1 MGSELSISEFFGST
15 SWPKQEAL
23 KRETNSELTD
33 SELRTEKT
41 SNFQMKR
48 AYLSL
53 GSNLGD
59 RKSNIERALSR
70 LNSARVRILRV
81 SSLYRTEPVGY
92 KPQPWFLN
100 CAAEAETDLMPL
112 QLLGRCQAVQ
122 RELGRRPGVRN
133 GPRTIDI
140 DILLY
145 ENAEV
150 HSPEMT
156 IPHPRMAERRF
167 VLVPLSEI
175 AGEARHPATQRSV
188 REMLEETTDRS
199 QVIRLKS

>member
-1 MGSELSISEFFGST
+1 MTPARKAGGGKM
-15 SWPKQEAL
+15 KQSAIEESAIA
-23 KRETNSELTD
+23 
-33 SELRTEKT
+33 
-41 SNFQMKR
+41 NFIKR
-48 AYLSL
+48 AFLSL

-59 RKSNIERALSR
+59 RQTNIEHALAR
-70 LNSARVRILRV
+70 LSSAGVHVLQV
-81 SSLYRTEPVGY
+81 SSFYRTEPVGY

-112 QLLGRCQAVQ
+112 QLLRRCQAIQ
-122 RELGRRPGVRN
+122 RELGRRPGARN
-133 GPRTIDI
+133 GPRVIDI

-145 ENAEV
+145 ENAVV
-150 HSPEMT
+150 HSSELT

-175 AGEARHPATQRSV
+175 AGDARHPATRRSV

-199 QVIRLKS
+199 QVIRLRS